1 MNYYYPHDQF
11 LYSLA
16 MLVVG
21 VITGIFYDL
30 FRIKRKLFGSNNLI
44 LFFDDVFFT
53 VAAVMFYLIS
63 VFVFNNGIVRWYSGV
78 LCLIGLY
85 AYLHT
90 LSVLFTYIMFYF
102 INVVHKILRIVVDV
116 FLIPLKCIINFL
128 KKPYYLIFRY
138 FYRRKLFHTIIC
150 DGWLK

>member
-90 LSVLFTYIMFYF
+90 LSDIFQ
-102 INVVHKILRIVVDV
+102 V
-116 FLIPLKCIINFL
+116 FAYQALWLPPLLSRKDPHF
-128 KKPYYLIFRY
+128 FQA
-138 FYRRKLFHTIIC
+138 RRSFARL
-150 DGWLK
+150 LPPQL